1 MMTSQKCSNV
11 IVGGVL
17 FMRKEDWER
26 VGRLKPEVKV
36 NMAMD
41 MTEAMVRVCAEGI
54 RAQYPDIAEKELMER
69 LRERLEWTKRWR
81 KREG

>member
-1 MMTSQKCSNV
+1 M
-11 IVGGVL
+11 
-17 FMRKEDWER
+17 
-26 VGRLKPEVKV
+26 PEVKV

-54 RAQYPDIAEKELMER
+54 RAQYPHIAEKELMER

-81 KREG
+81 RREG